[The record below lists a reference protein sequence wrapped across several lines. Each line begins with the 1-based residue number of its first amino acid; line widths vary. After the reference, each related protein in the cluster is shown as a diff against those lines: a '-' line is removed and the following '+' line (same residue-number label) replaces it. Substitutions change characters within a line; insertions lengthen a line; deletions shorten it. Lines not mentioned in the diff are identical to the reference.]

1 MLNKLLDRLTDNYN
15 KHTDSNIGKLFQI
28 ISGELEEV
36 KKVFQDIKTYQ
47 DLDIAIGK
55 TLDNI
60 GKNVLEYRSTDND
73 ELYRQLIKTKIIAN
87 LSQGDIETINE
98 VAKVLVGD
106 GFAGIK
112 ETWNDTNYDFEP
124 AGLVIKL
131 KTHDMLIPYDAIE
144 RVIAGGVRATW
155 ELGIDTINIGLRT
168 KQEEYQIFYNMC
180 GTFLCGTKPYIQN
193 EGISFNTRLNVNTN
207 KTNTSQRYKMT
218 GTFKSGEAKL

>member
-1 MLNKLLDRLTDNYN
+1 MWNKVFNRLPDNYSREGQVN
-15 KHTDSNIGKLFQI
+15 NEKLHKVI
-28 ISGELEEV
+28 YGEIEEI
-36 KKVFQDIKTYQ
+36 KKVFEDIKISR
-47 DLDIAIGK
+47 DMDNAKGRN
-55 TLDNI
+55 LDNI

-87 LSQGDIETINE
+87 LSQGEIETINE
-98 VAKVLVGD
+98 VAKVLVGN

-112 ETWNDTNYDFEP
+112 ETWNDPNYDFEP

-131 KTHDMLIPYDAIE
+131 KSHDMLIPYDAIE
-144 RVIAGGVRATW
+144 RVTAGGVRATW

-168 KQEEYQIFYNMC
+168 KQETYPINYNRC
-180 GTFLCGTKPYIQN
+180 GTFLCGTKPYVQT

-207 KTNTSQRYKMT
+207 KANTSQKYLMT